1 MNLIV
6 NQDLFTGLLLFD
18 RNNIVVNLNQ
28 KVELDCGISSN
39 YYYCIWEKDN
49 DFIQVKICY
58 NLFYFHNQMSIW

>member
-18 RNNIVVNLNQ
+18 RDHEVVNLNQ
-28 KVELDCGISSN
+28 KVELDCGITSN

-49 DFIQVKICY
+49 DIIQVMI
-58 NLFYFHNQMSIW
+58 